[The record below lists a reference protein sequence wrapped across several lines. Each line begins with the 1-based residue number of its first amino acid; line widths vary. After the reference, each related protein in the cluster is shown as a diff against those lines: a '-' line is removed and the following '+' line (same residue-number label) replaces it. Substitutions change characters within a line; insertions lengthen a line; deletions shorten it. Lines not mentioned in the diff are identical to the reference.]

1 MKDVITRIDT
11 SARFAQAVRAGDLVF
26 LAGQVADDRNADFPT
41 QCRQVM
47 ARIDRLLAE
56 AGASKSSLL
65 QMQVWLK
72 SLDDYQAF
80 NEIYDGWIDADAKPA
95 RATVKADLVAPS
107 LLVEIM
113 VIAQAIRG
121 TST

>member
-1 MKDVITRIDT
+1 VITRIDT
-11 SARFAQAVRAGDLVF
+11 TGRFAQAVRAGELVF
-26 LAGQVADDRNADFPT
+26 LAGQVADDWQADFPT

-56 AGASKSSLL
+56 ASASKSTLL

-80 NEIYDGWIDADAKPA
+80 NALYDGWIDPAAKPA
-95 RATVKADLVAPS
+95 RATVKADLIAPS

-113 VIAQAIRG
+113 VVARAGGGDGR
-121 TST
+121 

>member
-1 MKDVITRIDT
+1 MITRIDT
-11 SARFAQAVRAGDLVF
+11 TGRFAQAVRAGELVF
-26 LAGQVADDRNADFPT
+26 LAGQVADDRTADFQT
-41 QCRQVM
+41 QCRQVL

-56 AGASKSSLL
+56 AGSSKASLL

-80 NEIYDGWIDADAKPA
+80 NEQYDAWIDPAAKPA

-113 VIAQAIRG
+113 VTARAEGGGQ
-121 TST
+121 S